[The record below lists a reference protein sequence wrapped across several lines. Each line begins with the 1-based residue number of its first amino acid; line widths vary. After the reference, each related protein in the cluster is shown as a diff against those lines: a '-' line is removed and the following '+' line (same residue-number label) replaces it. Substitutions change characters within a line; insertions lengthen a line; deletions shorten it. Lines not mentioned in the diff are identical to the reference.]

1 MIGVYALMAFL
12 IVSFVWIFSGFFTK
26 KNMEITANAKIDNK
40 INDYNL
46 KLITYS
52 QIMGG
57 ASTEDRIKNP
67 LVVLFALESR
77 LIDRGNLLS
86 EQNEFIF
93 VRFVHEALK
102 ANSDFAPLNF
112 EVPIGNECFFEDG
125 RIKAESFFS
134 EDWKF
139 FIKTSIE
146 ESLKKIK

>member
-1 MIGVYALMAFL
+1 
-12 IVSFVWIFSGFFTK
+12 
-26 KNMEITANAKIDNK
+26 
-40 INDYNL
+40 
-46 KLITYS
+46 
-52 QIMGG
+52 MGG